1 MSAATPILITWAVG
15 FFRRRHAYEVSI
27 QSMQWK
33 LSPDDL
39 DKGTAAVPLEVAGNQ
54 VR

>member
-1 MSAATPILITWAVG
+1 MTFG

-39 DKGTAAVPLEVAGNQ
+39 DKGTAVVPLEVAGNQ
-54 VR
+54 VRQRCILNNVR